1 MDKSYKWYEGQGHRI
16 KGQGQIYDFLE
27 KKGFCYNVCTISRI
41 DTKIAGRVNINK
53 N

>member
-27 KKGFCYNVCTISRI
+27 KKVFVIMYVLLVGLIPKSLE
-41 DTKIAGRVNINK
+41 G
-53 N
+53 